1 MLGNENKN
9 ANVFI
14 ISYYLC
20 ETNLI
25 ETKLKRQRTRK
36 GAHGIVDVA
45 RRAGVSAATVSRF
58 YNHPDVVR
66 LNTRLRIEKAA
77 KDLGY
82 IRDLMAG
89 SLHNR
94 FTGTIGLVIPTIDNA
109 IFAEFVEAFS
119 IRLRHHER
127 TMLIASHGYDLSLEV
142 AIIRSLLERR
152 IDGVVLIG
160 FDHDPIALSML
171 EDRDVPIVV
180 AWNFNPKSKFPCIGA
195 SNQQAAELITNHLI
209 GLGHTD
215 IGFIFPETQFN
226 DRARERKNSALATA
240 IKAGMQPRESRI
252 LTCPYDIGAAKKL
265 ARLMLKKTPPTAL
278 VCGNDVIAHG
288 VIYAAQSL
296 GIRIPDELSVAG
308 IGDFRGS
315 GDMEPGLTTVRI
327 PAKRIGL
334 LAADAIFNLS
344 KSGTVNQPQHHLVD
358 IFLVER
364 RSTGTI
370 RGKSK
375 L

>member
-1 MLGNENKN
+1 MLRNENRN

-14 ISYYLC
+14 ICYYLRQIDLN
-20 ETNLI
+20 EG
-25 ETKLKRQRTRK
+25 KLKRQRTRK

-58 YNHPDVVR
+58 YNHPDIVR
-66 LNTRLRIEKAA
+66 LDTRLRIEKAA
-77 KDLGY
+77 KELGY
-82 IRDLMAG
+82 IRDRMAG
-89 SLHNR
+89 SLQNR

-119 IRLRHHER
+119 IRLRHHDR

-142 AIIRSLLERR
+142 AIVRSLLERR

-171 EDRDVPIVV
+171 EDRDVPIVF
-180 AWNFNPKSKFPCIGA
+180 AWNFKAGSRFPCIGA
-195 SNQQAAELITNHLI
+195 SNQRAAQLITNHLI
-209 GLGHTD
+209 DLGHTD

-240 IKAGMQPRESRI
+240 IKAGKHPRQGRI
-252 LTCPYDIGAAKKL
+252 LTCPYDIGAAKRL
-265 ARLMLKKTPPTAL
+265 ARLILKKNPPTAV

-288 VIYAAQSL
+288 VIYAAQSM
-296 GIRIPDELSVAG
+296 GVKIPDELSVAG

-315 GDMEPGLTTVRI
+315 SSVSIL
-327 PAKRIGL
+327 
-334 LAADAIFNLS
+334 
-344 KSGTVNQPQHHLVD
+344 
-358 IFLVER
+358 
-364 RSTGTI
+364 
-370 RGKSK
+370 
-375 L
+375 